1 MRSCTEKRRANSR
14 TSLVSL
20 DRDRPFD
27 DLADPAVRTA
37 VALADQPYDRRGTVH
52 LHGLIVHAQPRD
64 VPSRLAEVGRF
75 HYRPIRARAL
85 REFTTLPEQHNELSC
100 RSVHALEFDASAVLT
115 LCEEDPVLGQTITRC
130 ASAPSCQVCGGTSHG
145 QPSNSPWP
153 MASTV
158 AARRPGT
165 SVFHAPR
172 TVSCPGTWSR
182 PPEGRDQGLRPW
194 RSAAAAPRRAAAR
207 LSGEPSGP
215 TVSAGLNIRNAER
228 IRRSAGCAGQPTL
241 VGPPGADCGPLTFRR
256 GWSDRQALVRAADE
270 QQEASS
276 CSFRLARGRS
286 GASCIP

>member
-130 ASAPSCQVCGGTSHG
+130 VSAPSCQVCGGTSHG

-153 MASTV
+153 MALTV

-182 PPEGRDQGLRPW
+182 PPEGRDQGLRLW

-207 LSGEPSGP
+207 LSGEPVRPHSERRLEHQECG
-215 TVSAGLNIRNAER
+215 THQAVGGLC
-228 IRRSAGCAGQPTL
+228 RSANTRR
-241 VGPPGADCGPLTFRR
+241 PPGGGCGPLTFRR